1 MPIELL
7 TSAKD
12 FLSRTRSLRVA
23 DAFRT
28 NILGSVATAVAD
40 GSLTYDDYLWWVA
53 SDDQGRVIGAAMRT
67 APHGMV
73 LSPMPIEAIAELARA
88 VSLHDDEL
96 PGVSGPTSVVENF
109 IEQYRRTSSQ
119 GSLRKSVVEEEHL
132 LYALK
137 ELIIP
142 SVKGE
147 MTIAVPEDFDL
158 ILRWYQN
165 FGQDTGVFMPNPQG
179 SIHAG
184 MGRGSYRFWIVGGEK
199 VSMAGHAP
207 LVETPTGSI
216 VRIGPVYTPPTHR
229 RNGYAGA
236 LTAALSKE
244 LSTKGAKVML
254 YTDAKNPTSNSIYQ
268 KIGFEMID
276 ENALFTFTVE
286 NV

>member
-7 TSAKD
+7 TSAEE
-12 FLSRTRSLRVA
+12 FLSRTHSLRSA

-53 SDDQGRVIGAAMRT
+53 SDHGGRIIGAAMRT

-73 LSPMPIEAIAELARA
+73 LSPMPNSAIDELARA
-88 VSLHDDEL
+88 VSIHDDGL

-109 IEQYRRTSSQ
+109 IEQYRRTSSK
-119 GSLRKSVVEEEHL
+119 GSVRESRIEEEHL

-137 ELIIP
+137 ELSIP
-142 SVKGE
+142 CAEGE
-147 MTIAVPEDFDL
+147 MIETTSEDFEL
-158 ILRWYQN
+158 ILRWYLN

-184 MGRGSYRFWIVGGEK
+184 LGRGSYRFWVVDGEK

-207 LVETPTGSI
+207 LVDTPTGSI
-216 VRIGPVYTPPTHR
+216 ARIGPVYTPPQQR

-244 LSTKGAKVML
+244 LLARGARVML
-254 YTDAKNPTSNSIYQ
+254 YTDAKNPTSNNIYQ

-276 ENALFTFTVE
+276 QNALFTFAVE
-286 NV
+286 NA

>member
-1 MPIELL
+1 M
-7 TSAKD
+7 
-12 FLSRTRSLRVA
+12 RVA

-73 LSPMPIEAIAELARA
+73 LSPMPIEAITELARA
-88 VSLHDDEL
+88 VSIHDDGL
-96 PGVSGPTSVVENF
+96 PGVSGPRGVVENF
-109 IEQYRRTSSQ
+109 IEQYRKTRSE
-119 GSLRKSVVEEEHL
+119 GSVRESRMEEEHL

-137 ELIIP
+137 ELSIP
-142 SVKGE
+142 SVEGE
-147 MTIAVPEDFDL
+147 MTTAVPEDFDV
-158 ILRWYQN
+158 IHEWYRN

-179 SIHAG
+179 SIRAG
-184 MGRGSYRFWIVGGEK
+184 MGRGSYRFWVVGGER

-216 VRIGPVYTPPTHR
+216 ARVGPVYTPPLHR

-236 LTAALSKE
+236 LTATLSKE
-244 LSTKGAKVML
+244 LLAKGAKVML

-276 ENALFTFTVE
+276 QNALFTFTVE

>member
-7 TSAKD
+7 TSAED
-12 FLSRTRSLRVA
+12 FLSRTHSLRAA

-28 NILGSVATAVAD
+28 NILGSVATTVAD

-53 SDDQGRVIGAAMRT
+53 TDDHGRVIGAAMRT

-73 LSPMPIEAIAELARA
+73 LSPMPIEAITELARA
-88 VSLHDDEL
+88 VSTHDDGL
-96 PGVSGPTSVVENF
+96 PSVSGPVSVVENF
-109 IEQYRRTSSQ
+109 IEQYRRTRSK
-119 GSLRKSVVEEEHL
+119 GSVRESRIEEEHL
-132 LYALK
+132 LYALRA
-137 ELIIP
+137 LDIP
-142 SVKGE
+142 TVEGE
-147 MTIAVPEDFDL
+147 MTAAVPNDL
-158 ILRWYQN
+158 DVIFEWYRN

-179 SIHAG
+179 SIRAG
-184 MGRGSYRFWIVGGEK
+184 MGRGSYRFWVVGGEK

-216 VRIGPVYTPPTHR
+216 ARIGPVYTPRAHR

-244 LSTKGAKVML
+244 LLAKGAKVML
-254 YTDAKNPTSNSIYQ
+254 YTDARNPTSNSIYQ

-276 ENALFTFTVE
+276 QNALFTFTVE

>member
-7 TSAKD
+7 TSADD
-12 FLSRTRSLRVA
+12 FLSRTHSLRVA

-53 SDDQGRVIGAAMRT
+53 SDDQGRVTGAAMRT

-73 LSPMPIEAIAELARA
+73 LSPMPFEAITELARA
-88 VSLHDDEL
+88 VSIHDDEL

-109 IEQYRRTSSQ
+109 IEQYRKT
-119 GSLRKSVVEEEHL
+119 GSEGSFRISVVEEEHL
-132 LYALK
+132 LYALR
-137 ELIIP
+137 ELAIP

-147 MTIAVPEDFDL
+147 MTMAVAEDFDL
-158 ILRWYQN
+158 LLKWYQN
-165 FGQDTGVFMPNPQG
+165 FGEDTGVFMPNPQG

-184 MGRGSYRFWIVGGEK
+184 LGRGSYRFWVVGGEK

-207 LVETPTGSI
+207 LVNSPTGSI
-216 VRIGPVYTPPTHR
+216 ARVGPVYTPPLHR
-229 RNGYAGA
+229 RKGYAGV
-236 LTAALSKE
+236 LTAVLSKE
-244 LSTKGAKVML
+244 LSAKGAKVML

-276 ENALFTFTVE
+276 QNVLFTFSVE
-286 NV
+286 ND